1 MKGQKTNLLLGKLCA
16 GICEGFDLS
25 SGETHTCT
33 TNVIRIA
40 AKENSY
46 IKSSVFGGDTTGIY
60 LPGGT
65 TEYFEVN
72 ENDVITVLSGEIN
85 ISSVQ

>member
-1 MKGQKTNLLLGKLCA
+1 MDALKTNLLLGKLCA

-25 SGETHTCT
+25 SGETHICT
-33 TNVIRIA
+33 TNVVRIA

-46 IKSSVFGGDTTGIY
+46 IKSSVFGEDTTGIY

-65 TEYFEVN
+65 TEYFKVN